1 MCSVFRCCVVVATV
15 IVLVVVHVGSTKP
28 FKRTLKSQLET
39 LPFDINV

>member
-1 MCSVFRCCVVVATV
+1 MCFVFWCCVCVVVV
-15 IVLVVVHVGSTKP
+15 VLVVVVHVGSTKP